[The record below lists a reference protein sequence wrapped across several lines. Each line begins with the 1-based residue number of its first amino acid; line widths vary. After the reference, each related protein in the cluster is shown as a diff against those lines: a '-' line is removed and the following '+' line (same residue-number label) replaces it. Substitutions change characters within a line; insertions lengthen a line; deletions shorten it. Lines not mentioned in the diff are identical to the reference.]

1 MPTFVFFLQYDG
13 GIKYSKFLLTS
24 PNYWTYASW
33 CFFFL
38 TRWEG
43 TIAQISRSMCHCGL
57 KLQADKETGARRGES
72 VPAGGEGACAP
83 SRARTAAHPRAQA
96 QWRAPAN
103 TPDLLV
109 HPRES
114 PAPFM
119 FNPVSLS
126 SGLRPLGD

>member
-1 MPTFVFFLQYDG
+1 MVFFLSYPLG
-13 GIKYSKFLLTS
+13 
-24 PNYWTYASW
+24 
-33 CFFFL
+33 
-38 TRWEG
+38 EG

-72 VPAGGEGACAP
+72 VPAGGEGARAP
-83 SRARTAAHPRAQA
+83 GRARTAAHPRAQA
-96 QWRAPAN
+96 QRRAPVS

-114 PAPFM
+114 PAPSV

-126 SGLRPLGD
+126 FGLHPLGDQTNTNTRSNISFKTISVYNVFECK